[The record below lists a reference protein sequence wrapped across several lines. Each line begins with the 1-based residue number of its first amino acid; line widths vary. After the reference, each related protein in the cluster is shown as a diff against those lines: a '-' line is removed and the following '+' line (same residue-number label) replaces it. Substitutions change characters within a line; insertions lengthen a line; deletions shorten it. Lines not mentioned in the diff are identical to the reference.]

1 MSVGTSHS
9 VLRLHEIA
17 AASILVLMTC
27 VVQTAELREGKLDV
41 EEVKALED
49 RFRAAQVALNAECW
63 LLAAGC

>member
-1 MSVGTSHS
+1 M
-9 VLRLHEIA
+9 LRLHEIA

-49 RFRAAQVALNAECW
+49 RFRAAQVALNAEC
-63 LLAAGC
+63 